1 MKKDDFSLDENW
13 VHVGC
18 DDHRLACFLQ
28 TELDLS
34 FRESIGE
41 LVGLLHFMMKKKHAF
56 GENCKHF
63 KEPHNLDVSNSNRI
77 CSAALSVFTSL
88 PALQSL

>member
-34 FRESIGE
+34 FRESVGE
-41 LVGLLHFMMKKKHAF
+41 LVGLLHFIHDEKETCFWGKLQTFQGTPQF
-56 GENCKHF
+56 GC
-63 KEPHNLDVSNSNRI
+63 
-77 CSAALSVFTSL
+77 
-88 PALQSL
+88 